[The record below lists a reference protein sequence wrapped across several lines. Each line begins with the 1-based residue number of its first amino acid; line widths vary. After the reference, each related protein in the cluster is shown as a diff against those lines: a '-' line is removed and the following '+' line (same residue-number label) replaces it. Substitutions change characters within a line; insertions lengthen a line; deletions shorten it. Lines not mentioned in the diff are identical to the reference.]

1 MNTPVPTGAGT
12 SRSGASSPCVAVYRT
27 QILPI
32 SETFV
37 RDQARAL
44 RRWRPV
50 LIGERT
56 IGQLPLDGMMV
67 RALHDGPPTLFQ
79 RLVGMGSRYL
89 ERPVPGMLRLA
100 RSVAPALVHAH
111 FGFDGVEAWP
121 VARAL
126 GVPLLVTLHGSDI
139 TTHMHWFA
147 SGGGG
152 RRWRAYPRRLER
164 LAAEP
169 QVGFIAVSHSIREAA
184 IRAGLPPQRIHVCP
198 IGIDVQ
204 RFRHT
209 GRPVAARDPVILFA
223 GRLVEKKGCRYLIEA
238 FRTVRAQ
245 MPDARL
251 VIAGDGPERG
261 MLTSMA
267 ADIGGITFHGRYAA
281 AQMQPLLEEARV
293 FCLPSVTARN
303 GDAEGMG
310 LVLLEAQACGVPVV
324 TSARG
329 GATEGIIDG
338 ETGFAFAEG
347 DVAALSAHLLAI
359 LRDDALAARMSEAG
373 PAFVAARHDLSRW
386 ATTLEDIYDSMTGR
400 MP

>member
-1 MNTPVPTGAGT
+1 MT
-12 SRSGASSPCVAVYRT
+12 VAVSPGDGALASGPSRPYVAIYRT

-50 LIGERT
+50 LTGERT
-56 IGQLPLDGMMV
+56 IGQLPLDGMAV
-67 RALHDGPPTLFQ
+67 RALHDGPPTLLQ
-79 RLVGMGSRYL
+79 RLIGMGSRYL
-89 ERPVPGMLRLA
+89 DRPVPGMLRLM
-100 RSVAPALVHAH
+100 RDVAPALVHAH

-164 LAAEP
+164 LAAERR
-169 QVGFIAVSHSIREAA
+169 VSFVAVSHSIREAA

-209 GRPVAARDPVILFA
+209 GRPVAEREPVILFA

-245 MPDARL
+245 MPQARL
-251 VIAGDGPERG
+251 VIAGDGPERSA
-261 MLTSMA
+261 LSAMA
-267 ADIGGITFHGRYAA
+267 ADMEGITFHGRYSA
-281 AQMQPLLEEARV
+281 AQMQPLLQEARV

-310 LVLLEAQACGVPVV
+310 LVLLEAQASGVPVV

-329 GATEGIIDG
+329 GATEGILNG

-359 LRDDALAARMSEAG
+359 LRDDGLAARLSAAG
-373 PAFVAARHDLSRW
+373 PPFVAQQHDLSRW
-386 ATTLEDIYDSMTGR
+386 AGKLEDIYDSMTGR
-400 MP
+400 PS

>member
-1 MNTPVPTGAGT
+1 MMVANGTTGEAPPSGG
-12 SRSGASSPCVAVYRT
+12 SRPCVAIYRT

-37 RDQARAL
+37 RDQACAL

-50 LIGERT
+50 LTGERT
-56 IGQLPLDGMMV
+56 IGQLPLDGMAV
-67 RALHDGPPTLFQ
+67 RALHDGPPTLLQ
-79 RLVGMGSRYL
+79 RLIGMGARYL
-89 ERPVPGMLRLA
+89 DRPVPGMLRLM
-100 RSVAPALVHAH
+100 RGVAPKLVHAH

-126 GVPLLVTLHGSDI
+126 GVRLLVTLHGSDI
-139 TTHMHWFA
+139 TTDMHWFA

-152 RRWRAYPRRLER
+152 RRWRAYPRRLKR

-169 QVGFIAVSHSIREAA
+169 RVSFVAVSHSIREAA

-209 GRPVAARDPVILFA
+209 GRPVAERGPVILFA

-261 MLTSMA
+261 MLSTMA
-267 ADIGGITFHGRYAA
+267 ADMEGITFHGRYSA

-329 GATEGIIDG
+329 GATEGIING

-359 LRDDALAARMSEAG
+359 LRDDGLAARMSAAG
-373 PAFVAARHDLSRW
+373 PVFVAQQHDLSRW
-386 ATTLEDIYDSMTGR
+386 AATLEDIYDSMTGR
-400 MP
+400 TS